1 MNQDQVKSRLLS
13 VEPVDDD
20 FVVIFSGKQSKRVNG
35 LYYPERR
42 EIIIHNR
49 NFRDDNALMYTAIH
63 EYAHHIHFTRATV
76 PISSRAHTTEYRRIL
91 HDLLVKA
98 EQAGVYQSIFK
109 EHPDFVR
116 LTKRIKEEYLVRNGQ
131 IVKELGGLLVKAEE
145 LCREH
150 NARFEDYVERVIC
163 LDRTTA
169 TTLMRIHSL
178 DVTPAIGYDNMRTV
192 ANIRN
197 PEQRRV
203 AVEAFQNGQSADMVK
218 AAAKHRP
225 ENEKE
230 PIEMLFSEK
239 QRLERTIDSLREK
252 LKTVE
257 ARIDKLREL

>member
-20 FVVIFSGKQSKRVNG
+20 FSVIFSGKQSKRVNG

-91 HDLLVKA
+91 HELLVKA
-98 EQAGVYQSIFK
+98 EEAGVYRSIFA

-116 LTKRIKEEYLVRNGQ
+116 LTRRIKEEYLVPNGQ
-131 IVKELGGLLVKAEE
+131 LVKDLGGLLVKAEE

-150 NARFEDYVERVIC
+150 NARFEDYVERALC
-163 LDRTTA
+163 LDRTSV

-178 DVTPAIGYDNMRTV
+178 DVTPAIGFENMRTV

-197 PEQRRV
+197 PEQRKI

-218 AAAKHRP
+218 AAVKRRP
-225 ENEKE
+225 ETERE
-230 PIEMLFSEK
+230 PIELLFSEK